1 MKKMF
6 MSLCFLAGSM
16 VMFAQD
22 PDATMNTENSYS
34 VYAAPSTVQLYFARD
49 YPAATNVTWK
59 QENDWWKASY
69 NMNGRYTH
77 VYYNESGNN
86 FVVNTPVAKTAVPD
100 DIFVAANNIWKDDV
114 YSITTMTGLE
124 GKTVY
129 HVHLLENG
137 ERTSEWLDAD
147 GKQIPIQYLE
157 RGYYDT
163 HMNTYSSVQKEN
175 M

>member
-1 MKKMF
+1 MF
-6 MSLCFLAGSM
+6 MTMCFLAGSM
-16 VMFAQD
+16 VLFAQD
-22 PDATMNTENSYS
+22 PETTMNTNNSYPA
-34 VYAAPSTVQLYFARD
+34 YAAPSTVQLYFARD

-59 QENDWWKASY
+59 HENDWWKASY
-69 NMNGRYTH
+69 HTNGRYSH
-77 VYYNESGNN
+77 VYYTESGNS

-100 DIFVAANNIWKDDV
+100 DIFTSANNLWAEDV

-137 ERTSEWLDAD
+137 ERTSRWLSDE
-147 GKQIPIQYLE
+147 GKEIPVQYLE

-163 HMNTYSSVQKEN
+163 HMNTYSNLQKQN